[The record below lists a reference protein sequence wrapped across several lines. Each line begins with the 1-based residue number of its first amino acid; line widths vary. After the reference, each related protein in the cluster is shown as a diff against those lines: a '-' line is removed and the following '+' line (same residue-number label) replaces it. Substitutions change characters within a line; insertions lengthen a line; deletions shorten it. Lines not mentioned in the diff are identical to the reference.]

1 MDLNKERVSRE
12 AWFFLFALIVGFVF
26 FYLTTHKRPP
36 LTLSLAVG
44 LAAAGFVT
52 WLILQKAKWALF
64 LVFLFSPFFPF
75 LRVQI
80 LRYQIVGAVVMFIV
94 SRWPEALMILA
105 MFGRKLGGIRRIFYS
120 APLLDFFV
128 LCYVLLG
135 FVYLYDAAAS
145 GRTFIGLW
153 GWKDQFLFFVYYVF
167 VRFIPFGPADL
178 RKILTA
184 SAWIAAAIALFGC
197 IQAQFFG
204 EDFVRILGF
213 GIDISGTGLTIVPK
227 TLSRIAAGGVSFM
240 RAISILQD
248 PLSLGAYLMVFLL
261 VLQPFYFMPDDRARR
276 AAKFV
281 LYFVLLLGLFY
292 TTTRSA
298 WIGTAVG
305 TAVLAW
311 RRKKFLATMGIFLGF
326 GIVFLLLLLSFPGG
340 KEFLLGSLLKGEES
354 SLQAHLSKY
363 GWQFQ
368 VLKENPWGLG
378 LGMTGRVGIKF
389 GTVLQGGFHTE
400 CWYFQVG
407 TQMGWLGFFLYIA
420 ITLETLR
427 KLFLLGGRL
436 REPFLRNLANGILA
450 AYLAC
455 AVFGISLNVW
465 QCHVIPIFVHLF
477 VGMALFHFPWWDQ
490 AYGEGRSLG
499 AGQTTA

>member
-1 MDLNKERVSRE
+1 MYIDRE
-12 AWFFLFALIVGFVF
+12 KWAREIWFLLFSLFVLFVF
-26 FYLTTHKRPP
+26 YYLTTHKRPL
-36 LTLSLAVG
+36 LTLFLAVG
-44 LAAAGFVT
+44 LVVAGFVA
-52 WLILQKAKWALF
+52 WLLLQKAKWALF
-64 LVFLFSPFFPF
+64 FIFFISPFFPF

-94 SRWPEALMILA
+94 ARWPEALMILA

-120 APLLDFFV
+120 APLLDF
-128 LCYVLLG
+128 LLACYVILG
-135 FVYLYDAAAS
+135 FVYLYDAARS

-153 GWKDQFLFFVYYVF
+153 GWKDHFLFFVYYIF
-167 VRFIPFGPADL
+167 VRFIPFWPQDL

-184 SAWIAAAIALFGC
+184 SALIAAAIALFGC

-204 EDFVRILGF
+204 EDLVRTLGF

-261 VLQPFYFMPDDRARR
+261 VLQPFYFMPDDRSRRTAR
-276 AAKFV
+276 FL
-281 LYFVLLLGLFY
+281 LYFILLLGLFY
-292 TTTRSA
+292 TTTRTA
-298 WIGTAVG
+298 WIGAAVG
-305 TAVLAW
+305 TVVIAW
-311 RRKKFLATMGIFLGF
+311 RRKKFLPTMGIFLGI
-326 GIVFLLLLLSFPGG
+326 GLVFLLLLLSFPGG

-363 GWQFQ
+363 GWQYQ
-368 VLKENPWGLG
+368 IMKENPWGLG
-378 LGMTGRVGIKF
+378 LGMTGRVGIRF

-407 TQMGWLGFFLYIA
+407 TQMGWIGFFLYVA
-420 ITLETLR
+420 ITLEILR
-427 KLFLLGGRL
+427 KLYILGGRL
-436 REPFLRNLANGILA
+436 QDPFLRNLANGILA

-477 VGMALFHFPWWDQ
+477 VGMALFHFPLWDQ
-490 AYGEGRSLG
+490 AYRTERLSG
-499 AGQTTA
+499 AGWTAS